1 MSADVHETDPL
12 LASIVASADESAI
25 GFWLV
30 VAVVRNVRA
39 QLATVDDADL
49 RRSVLALVREAL
61 RRRLLVAG
69 SVEERGFDAW
79 HLSPDDTVAR
89 IEREWAALGRDPHP
103 GEIAL
108 FATPGRL
115 GYA

>member
-1 MSADVHETDPL
+1 MSADGQETDPL

-39 QLATVDDADL
+39 RIATVDDADL
-49 RRSVLALVREAL
+49 RRSVLELVREAL
-61 RRRLLVAG
+61 RRRLLIAG
-69 SVEERGFDAW
+69 SIEERGFDPW
-79 HLSPDDTVAR
+79 HLSPDDAIER
-89 IEREWAALGRDPHP
+89 LEREWDALGRDPQP